1 MQLGDKKL
9 IVQRAS
15 MGQKGMPSGP
25 AQLQVIHMNLF
36 LTMSIENRFNTLNG
50 QSDHYSDQVIKLCV

>member
-36 LTMSIENRFNTLNG
+36 LTIDNRFNTLNG
-50 QSDHYSDQVIKLCV
+50 QSDH

>member
-36 LTMSIENRFNTLNG
+36 LTIDNRFNTLNG